1 MLDCLLPNY
10 YDVSQEEQWMMCRDE
25 SISGKKK
32 IIIIIK
38 DGAVVT
44 CRRAE
49 AANDRFLAVR

>member
-25 SISGKKK
+25 SISDKKK
-32 IIIIIK
+32 KK
-38 DGAVVT
+38 DGTVVT

-49 AANDRFLAVR
+49 AANDRFLAMR